1 MSNNQPPE
9 EKIMTKLRLAP
20 IINLRSKPGFFK
32 MAKDGEEDFYFD
44 STDLPEH
51 EHEFEEMGRNGW
63 FLVEMVATLPAYLPI
78 RMRAIE
84 NAGYVPFG
92 WGYKAK

>member
-1 MSNNQPPE
+1 MA
-9 EKIMTKLRLAP
+9 KLKLAS
-20 IINLRSKPGFFK
+20 IINSRSRPGFFK

-51 EHEFEEMGRNGW
+51 EQEFEEMGKNGW
-63 FLVEMVATLPAYLPI
+63 LLVELVATLPAYLPA

-84 NAGYVPFG
+84 NAGYVAFG
-92 WGYKAK
+92 WGYKKK